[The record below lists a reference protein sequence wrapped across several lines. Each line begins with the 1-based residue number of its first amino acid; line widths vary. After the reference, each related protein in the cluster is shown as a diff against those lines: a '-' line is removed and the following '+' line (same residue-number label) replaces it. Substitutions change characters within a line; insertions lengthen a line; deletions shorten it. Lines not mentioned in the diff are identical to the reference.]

1 MWKVA
6 VISLGVSRTR
16 RLRLSHRTTVE
27 PSDESDRGLRNAE
40 FANHAPPHSCYNR
53 GVPFIVKL
61 TSRIGGV
68 SWLSPATKSGV
79 RALASRE
86 FAAVFHKYEDGNI
99 AIRKLPPA
107 FKGIGRTFS
116 VEPTD

>member
-1 MWKVA
+1 M
-6 VISLGVSRTR
+6 
-16 RLRLSHRTTVE
+16 
-27 PSDESDRGLRNAE
+27 
-40 FANHAPPHSCYNR
+40 
-53 GVPFIVKL
+53 PFIVKL

-68 SWLSPATKSGV
+68 SWLSRAKESGL
-79 RALASRE
+79 RTLASRE
-86 FAAVFHKYEDGNI
+86 SAEVFHNYEDGNI